1 MNSGLKVKKPFKNII
16 MKNEKMMDFPFSR
29 IISNRSPLIE
39 ITTGND
45 YEKFCKV
52 RDEMNE
58 FLNNLNHSGL
68 SEAIP
73 DQIHYLYVAL
83 THIDNVEKEIMKCC
97 FSEEILS
104 QNKIMDDINSLKMMV
119 MDYIQDLSDCMVE

>member
-1 MNSGLKVKKPFKNII
+1 MNSGLKVKKHFKNKI
-16 MKNEKMMDFPFSR
+16 MKNEKMMEFPFSR

-39 ITTGND
+39 ITTDTD

-119 MDYIQDLSDCMVE
+119 MDWIRDLSDCMVE